1 MRLPDRLIEPKNA
14 AGRRQR
20 ALALAALA
28 ALSGCAAPSFEAAP
42 IPENFGLVVT
52 DEPNATMVARDILA
66 QGGTAADAA
75 VAAYF
80 ALAVTLPSS
89 AGLAGGGVCL
99 AHDREKTPVDAID
112 FWVGGAVQ
120 GLAAGP
126 AGAPGNL
133 RGMSALHARF
143 GQMRWEQVVLPAE
156 RMARFGVTV
165 TRATARALAEDATRL
180 AQDADARAMF
190 LPGGAPP
197 REGARLTQPALADL
211 LARLR
216 ARGPGDLYASQLSQL
231 VAGVAADARVSWQTT
246 LRASVG
252 NHVLHLPPMP
262 AAAGAAA
269 HAMWTARG
277 QPPSTAAAGA
287 ADEAGLVVVDRQ
299 GGAVACTF
307 SMNGAFGTG
316 RMIPKSGLFAAN
328 PTAAGSDGRATRT
341 PAMVANEHSGDV
353 FLAIAASGGSDA
365 PAALVRV
372 ARRLLDGEQS
382 VRQALGA
389 EPGASPVRLDVVH
402 CARGMKRR
410 PDSCAAE
417 ADPRGFGLAAA
428 AGL

>member
-1 MRLPDRLIEPKNA
+1 M
-14 AGRRQR
+14 
-20 ALALAALA
+20 
-28 ALSGCAAPSFEAAP
+28 
-42 IPENFGLVVT
+42 T

-112 FWVGGAVQ
+112 FWVGGAVP
-120 GLAAGP
+120 GLAAVP

-143 GQMRWEQVVLPAE
+143 GRMRWEQVVLPAE
-156 RMARFGVTV
+156 RMARFGVAV
-165 TRATARALAEDATRL
+165 TRATARALGDEAARL
-180 AQDADARAMF
+180 AQDADARALF

-197 REGARLTQPALADL
+197 REGARLAQPALADL

-216 ARGPGDLYASQLSQL
+216 ARGPGDLYASQLTQV

-252 NHVLHLPPMP
+252 NHTLHLPPMP

-269 HAMWTARG
+269 HALWTARG
-277 QPPSTAAAGA
+277 QAAAPAAAGA

-316 RMIPKSGLFAAN
+316 QMIPKSGLFAAN
-328 PTAAGSDGRATRT
+328 PTGVGTDGRATRT

-353 FLAIAASGGSDA
+353 FLAIAASGGGDA

-389 EPGASPVRLDVVH
+389 EPGGSTVRLDVVH

-417 ADPRGFGLAAA
+417 SDPRGFGLAAA